1 MKNIS
6 CKFLKDLNKI
16 MRVFLLLILL
26 CAHLLEGEVN
36 LPAVMQKVAKNVKN
50 LFPKNQKTQFIKRGC
65 TVESW
70 HSSLHNFVITLL
82 QVQSVQKY
90 VGKTKHLQVK
100 HLCREKFLSAVRWI
114 NSKRGGNILDA
125 VVNIYS

>member
-36 LPAVMQKVAKNVKN
+36 LPAVMQKVAKNVKK
-50 LFPKNQKTQFIKRGC
+50 LVSKKPKDPVYKTRMYCRELVQFTPQLCDNAVASAKC
-65 TVESW
+65 TE
-70 HSSLHNFVITLL
+70 ICGEDKTPP
-82 QVQSVQKY
+82 
-90 VGKTKHLQVK
+90 GKT
-100 HLCREKFLSAVRWI
+100 FM
-114 NSKRGGNILDA
+114 
-125 VVNIYS
+125 